1 MTINQIQDKII
12 EEFSELNDGVD
23 KYQYIVNL
31 GKSLELL
38 NEKYKTEEYLISG
51 CQSNVWLKAEILG
64 GKIHFSADSDS
75 LIIKGIISMLL
86 RVVNNQSP
94 ADILN
99 NELYFINRT
108 GLSSNLSPARGN
120 GLFSMISQIKT
131 FAENC
136 R

>member
-1 MTINQIQDKII
+1 MTINEIQNKII
-12 EEFSELNDGVD
+12 EEFSDLNDGFD

-31 GKSLELL
+31 GKSLEPLK
-38 NEKYKTEEYLISG
+38 EKYKTEEYLING
-51 CQSNVWLKAEILG
+51 CQSNAWLKTEILDN
-64 GKIHFSADSDS
+64 KIFFSADSDS
-75 LIIKGIISMLL
+75 LIIKGIISLLL

-99 NELYFINRT
+99 NELYFIERT

-120 GLFSMISQIKT
+120 GLFTMINQIRT

-136 R
+136 Y

>member
-1 MTINQIQDKII
+1 MTINEIQDKII
-12 EEFSELNDGVD
+12 EEFSDLNDGFD

-31 GKSLELL
+31 GRSLEPL
-38 NEKYKTEEYLISG
+38 NKEYKTEEYLISG
-51 CQSNVWLKAEILG
+51 CQSNVWLKAEILEN
-64 GKIHFSADSDS
+64 KIYFSADSDS
-75 LIIKGIISMLL
+75 LIIKGIISLLL

-94 ADILN
+94 VDILN
-99 NELYFINRT
+99 KELYFIDRT
-108 GLSSNLSPARGN
+108 GLRSKLSPARGN